1 MCVYVQFIRV
11 GYVSPEC
18 CYFISGAFLPG
29 AKPSMSMLPE
39 TVSQS
44 GFGHGHAID
53 TSSRTDPQRG
63 RCEYE
68 VESLLWQSCLTLLVL

>member
-18 CYFISGAFLPG
+18 CYFISGGFLPG

-39 TVSQS
+39 NREPI
-44 GFGHGHAID
+44 GFHK
-53 TSSRTDPQRG
+53 
-63 RCEYE
+63 
-68 VESLLWQSCLTLLVL
+68 

>member
-18 CYFISGAFLPG
+18 CYFIRGGFLPG

-39 TVSQS
+39 NREPIR
-44 GFGHGHAID
+44 FHK
-53 TSSRTDPQRG
+53 
-63 RCEYE
+63 
-68 VESLLWQSCLTLLVL
+68 